1 MNVLQLQYMETIGV
15 RELQQHASAALR
27 RVARGETIGVTERGR
42 LVAILCAPSHAVG
55 SAALVASGR
64 VQLAR
69 RPSSE
74 LVEPVSTE
82 KTTAEVLDEM
92 RSER

>member
-1 MNVLQLQYMETIGV
+1 MRQLKDMETIGV
-15 RELQQHASAALR
+15 NELHQHVSAALR

-42 LVAILCAPSHAVG
+42 LVAILCPPSHAVG

-69 RPSSE
+69 RPTSE
-74 LVEPVSTE
+74 LEEPVSTE

-92 RSER
+92 RSGR